1 MRIDALNQR
10 SQVYGT
16 NEKRKINYASRVS
29 ESDKL
34 EISSFGKDL
43 QTAKQA
49 VAKASD
55 IREDKVNDLKK
66 QFANGTY
73 HVTAEELA
81 DKLLAK
87 L

>member
-1 MRIDALNQR
+1 MRIDALNQI

-43 QTAKQA
+43 QT
-49 VAKASD
+49 
-55 IREDKVNDLKK
+55 DKVNDLKK

>member
-1 MRIDALNQR
+1 MRIDALNQI
-10 SQVYGT
+10 SQVNGT
-16 NEKRKINYASRVS
+16 NEKKKISYAARVS

>member
-1 MRIDALNQR
+1 MLFR
-10 SQVYGT
+10 S
-16 NEKRKINYASRVS
+16 
-29 ESDKL
+29 
-34 EISSFGKDL
+34 
-43 QTAKQA
+43 TAKQA

>member
-1 MRIDALNQR
+1 MRIDALNQI

-16 NEKRKINYASRVS
+16 NEKRKISYASRVS
-29 ESDKL
+29 ERDNL
-34 EISSFGKDL
+34 EISSFGKAL

>member
-1 MRIDALNQR
+1 MRIDALNQI

-29 ESDKL
+29 ERDKL

>member
-1 MRIDALNQR
+1 MRIDALNQI

-16 NEKRKINYASRVS
+16 NEKRKISYASRVA

>member
-1 MRIDALNQR
+1 MRIDALNQI

-16 NEKRKINYASRVS
+16 NEKRKISYASRVS

-43 QTAKQA
+43 QTA
-49 VAKASD
+49 
-55 IREDKVNDLKK
+55 NDLKK

>member
-1 MRIDALNQR
+1 MRIDALNQI

-34 EISSFGKDL
+34 EISSFDKDL